1 MKLSDLTT
9 DRAADVLCEIGTYII
24 NITTDE
30 ALTAELKKKA
40 EKANAKTQAE
50 MVSFLASKISALLP
64 ILLKKH
70 KDDVFGIV
78 AALNDTTADAIA
90 KQNIIKTACMIREAV
105 KDKELVDFFKS
116 CASAAGE

>member
-1 MKLSDLTT
+1 MRLSELTT

-30 ALTAELKKKA
+30 ELANELKKKA
-40 EKANAKTQAE
+40 EKVNAKTQAE
-50 MVSFLASKISALLP
+50 IVAFLASKVSALMP

-70 KDDVFGIV
+70 KDDIFGII
-78 AALNDTTADAIA
+78 AALNGTTADAIA
-90 KQNIIKTACMIREAV
+90 QQNIIKTACMIREAV

>member
-1 MKLSDLTT
+1 MKLSELTT
-9 DRAADVLCEIGTYII
+9 ARAADVLCEIGTYII

-30 ALTAELKKKA
+30 ELSAELKKKA

-70 KDDVFGIV
+70 KEDVFGIV

-90 KQNIIKTACMIREAV
+90 NQNIIKTACMIREAV

>member
-1 MKLSDLTT
+1 MKLSELAT

-30 ALTAELKKKA
+30 ALAAELKKKA

-70 KDDVFGIV
+70 KDDVFGII

-90 KQNIIKTACMIREAV
+90 KQSIIKTACMIREAV